1 MCNPRSPLQIDYLKF
16 NDGGALKMSST
27 LFFSHFIGNEATP
40 FTLGISWEKGQ
51 FWESLIKRKC
61 FKDAV

>member
-16 NDGGALKMSST
+16 NDGGALKTSST

-40 FTLGISWEKGQ
+40 FTLGISWG
-51 FWESLIKRKC
+51 KRPI
-61 FKDAV
+61 FFNL